1 MESNSIK
8 GILRMGKINFKT
20 AKFWTIPAIVAVV
33 AIIFFVWIFS
43 KGNNLNVSAQD
54 LMKGVNHNKVDTVKL
69 KDEFLKSTTD
79 FSLDL
84 FKQSYDKNENS
95 LVSPTSVYLALGMTA
110 NGADGNTLKEFEKLL
125 GKYGLNIKDLN
136 SYYKTLAEN
145 LTKVSEGKVSVSN
158 SIWYNDDNKT
168 IDIKKDF
175 LQINADYYNASV
187 YKSNFKSSKIV
198 NDINNW
204 VKFNTGKK
212 IDNIV
217 EKVDPN
223 TLMYLINTIYFEE
236 KWGNI
241 YKPTDV
247 HDGTFQLADGKTKSA
262 SFMHSTEIGYLS
274 DNMGEGFIKPY
285 KYGKYSFMALL
296 PKENISIE
304 SYVNSLS
311 GESFNKL
318 LKNKADEM
326 VVAELPK
333 FKAEYSVKLISALR
347 RMGLND
353 CFSVEKANFAS
364 MGSSKQGNI
373 YIGDVLH
380 KTFIS
385 VDTEGTK
392 AAAATKVE
400 PKSGA
405 APSKHFIKLN
415 RPFVYAIMDN
425 ETNLPIFIGTMMN
438 PQ

>member
-1 MESNSIK
+1 MV
-8 GILRMGKINFKT
+8 KINFRI
-20 AKFWTIPAIVAVV
+20 AKFWIIPAVVAVV

-43 KGNNLNVSAQD
+43 KENTLNVSAQD

-79 FSLDL
+79 FSVDL

-110 NGADGNTLKEFEKLL
+110 NGADGNTLKEFQKLL
-125 GKYGLNIKDLN
+125 GKYGLNTKDLN

-145 LTKVSEGKVSVSN
+145 LTKVNAGKVSISN
-158 SIWYNDDNKT
+158 SIWYNDDKT

-175 LQINADYYNASV
+175 LQTNADYYNASL
-187 YKSNFKSSKIV
+187 YKSNFKSSEIV

-212 IDNIV
+212 IDKIV
-217 EKVDPN
+217 ETVDPK
-223 TLMYLINTIYFEE
+223 TVMYLINTIYFEE
-236 KWGNI
+236 KWENI
-241 YKPTDV
+241 YETKDV
-247 HDGTFQLADGKTKSA
+247 HEGSFQLADGKRKSA
-262 SFMHSTEIGYLS
+262 SFMHSAEIGYLS
-274 DNMGEGFIKPY
+274 DNMGEGFIKHY
-285 KYGKYSFMALL
+285 KDGKYSFMALL

-333 FKAEYSVKLISALR
+333 FKAEYSVRLITTLQK
-347 RMGLND
+347 MGLND
-353 CFSVEKANFAS
+353 CFSIEKANFAP

-373 YIGDVLH
+373 YIEDVLH

-400 PKSGA
+400 MKSGA

-415 RPFVYAIMDN
+415 CPFVYAIIDN

-438 PQ
+438 PE